1 MKKIF
6 YIILIGCVW
15 SFLYSC
21 SSDPVEVVDDT
32 DTNSAVV
39 EITTEIL
46 TRATVV
52 KSFVE
57 GDEMNIF
64 AKSFNKIDA
73 PDLIPEI
80 KGIFNG
86 AKWNTT
92 PPVTLKEGERTFIY
106 AYSPYEKTVGSIT
119 NLAAIPVDVTKQQDI
134 MYSGAAVPVSYTTYQ
149 AKLTMKHALSLFTV
163 NIISQDYSGEGKLQE
178 LSLSGEQVYTS
189 GLMNIE
195 SGKIE
200 GNKTGT
206 LTQNVSRSVQNNG
219 WSEDLPRLWCI
230 PFSTKLVDALLKVLI
245 DGKEYQVKLPEIEMK
260 SGFQYIFRMVLTDI
274 GLVFIPDQTETI
286 SLNQDDDVVS
296 PLEKYGVLQI
306 EHQAVTFLVPRFWG
320 DNVFGNIT
328 WGDNATDSYSMGLQ
342 HEYAT
347 GTWDCVF
354 ETWNTTGFELDNI
367 VGIESIDISRY

>member
-86 AKWNTT
+86 TKWNTT

-106 AYSPYEKTVGSIT
+106 AYSPYEK
-119 NLAAIPVDVTKQQDI
+119 Q
-134 MYSGAAVPVSYTTYQ
+134 
-149 AKLTMKHALSLFTV
+149 
-163 NIISQDYSGEGKLQE
+163 
-178 LSLSGEQVYTS
+178 
-189 GLMNIE
+189 
-195 SGKIE
+195 
-200 GNKTGT
+200 
-206 LTQNVSRSVQNNG
+206 
-219 WSEDLPRLWCI
+219 
-230 PFSTKLVDALLKVLI
+230 
-245 DGKEYQVKLPEIEMK
+245 
-260 SGFQYIFRMVLTDI
+260 
-274 GLVFIPDQTETI
+274 
-286 SLNQDDDVVS
+286 
-296 PLEKYGVLQI
+296 
-306 EHQAVTFLVPRFWG
+306 
-320 DNVFGNIT
+320 
-328 WGDNATDSYSMGLQ
+328 
-342 HEYAT
+342 
-347 GTWDCVF
+347 
-354 ETWNTTGFELDNI
+354 
-367 VGIESIDISRY
+367 